1 MRKSFD
7 GLFGIIKNDLS
18 HDVGDGGLFMFLNSR
33 RNERRVPAT
42 SEQRSHQYQQIIP
55 CESGTDPEDP
65 LHILKKHNSV

>member
-1 MRKSFD
+1 
-7 GLFGIIKNDLS
+7 
-18 HDVGDGGLFMFLNSR
+18 MFLNSR